1 MVSPTKLA
9 KIPTEL
15 KRHGIE
21 PTQQHIDGVVAILES
36 DGRITLASAVK
47 RYVQSLQGQNQQ
59 QPTGETSN
67 SATGDKLQDTL
78 STLSD
83 LLGDRLLEGVVS
95 KAVDRCHNRL
105 LSGDWTVN
113 SDTQK
118 KLQNLRTTLDVEFQ
132 IVEENFLS
140 LPSSDTSNNKLLP
153 SSEEILDNAVVGQL
167 TSSELT

>member
-15 KRHGIE
+15 KRYGIE

-47 RYVQSLQGQNQQ
+47 RYVQSLQGQQQ
-59 QPTGETSN
+59 QPAGET
-67 SATGDKLQDTL
+67 AIAPTGDKLQDTL

-105 LSGDWTVN
+105 ISGDWSVN

-118 KLQNLRTTLDVEFQ
+118 KLQNLQKTLDVEFQ

-140 LPSSDTSNNKLLP
+140 LPSQDLLNQKLLA
-153 SSEEILDNAVVGQL
+153 SSEEISDIPQ
-167 TSSELT
+167 SSLEPIS